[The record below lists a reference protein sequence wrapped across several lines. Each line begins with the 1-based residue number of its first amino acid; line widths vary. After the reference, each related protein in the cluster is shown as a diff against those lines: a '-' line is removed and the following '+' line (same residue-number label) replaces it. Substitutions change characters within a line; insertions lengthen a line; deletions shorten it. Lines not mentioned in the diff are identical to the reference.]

1 MSMTRNIFGIH
12 VPTITPMNDHFEVDE
27 DALRQFN
34 EFLIEN
40 GVCCLVPTA
49 NNGELPNL
57 SYDERKRIWKITIE
71 VASPKKV
78 AVFPCIT
85 ANSTKDCIDL
95 ARYAQSIGADGIM
108 VAPPF
113 YFRLTNEEMCKH
125 FLEIA
130 GAIDI
135 PIMIHNEPG
144 IFKMDVTPD
153 LIDRL
158 NNDSGGRIS
167 LIKESTDKTQRV
179 HEIVRL
185 CGEKVTVVVAGGGT
199 ALESLLLGARA
210 WMTGMINFIPA
221 TCVKLYDLAVK
232 NGNYAEA
239 KKVYYDKILPVNS
252 MFQEIKKPVQTVK
265 CALEVLGQPAGPTRR
280 PLYPLSESEKALV
293 KKTMEEISEN

>member
-1 MSMTRNIFGIH
+1 MSKNIFGIH
-12 VPTITPMNDHFEVDE
+12 VPTITPMNDRFEVDE
-27 DALRQFN
+27 KMLRQFN
-34 EFLIEN
+34 NFLIEC

-57 SYDERKRIWKITIE
+57 NYEERKKVWKITVE
-71 VASPKKV
+71 VAFPTKT

-85 ANSTKDCIDL
+85 ANSTKDCVEL
-95 ARYAQSIGADGIM
+95 AQYAQSIGADGIM

-113 YFRLTNEEMCKH
+113 YFRLNNEEICKH

-135 PIMIHNEPG
+135 PIMIHNEPW

-153 LIDRL
+153 LMHSL
-158 NNDSGGRIS
+158 NEDSGGKIC
-167 LIKESTDKTQRV
+167 LIKESTDNTQRV
-179 HEIVRL
+179 HEIIRL

-199 ALESLLLGARA
+199 ALESLLLGAKA

-239 KKVYYDKILPVNS
+239 KKVYYNKILPVHS
-252 MFQEIKKPVQTVK
+252 MLQEIKKPVQTVK
-265 CALEVLGQPAGPTRR
+265 YALEVLWQPVGPTRK
-280 PLYPLSESEKALV
+280 PLYPLSESDKALV
-293 KKTMEEISEN
+293 RKTIEEINKI